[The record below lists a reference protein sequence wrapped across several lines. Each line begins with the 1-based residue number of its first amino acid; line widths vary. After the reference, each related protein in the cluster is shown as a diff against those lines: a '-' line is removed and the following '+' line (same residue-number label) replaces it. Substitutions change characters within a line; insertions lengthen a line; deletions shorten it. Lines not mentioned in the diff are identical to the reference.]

1 MQNEELERLRISNM
15 KYQENVKKKTDDF
28 FNTTLKKYEAI
39 KTIEDLKT
47 AKEAENK
54 HNSQKQIVLDNIKN
68 LCNNKIQMFKEK
80 LNERKLQKLL
90 LNYEQKILISE
101 AEKSRKAEQKLLHE
115 KNKDYLK
122 KQIENSILEI
132 QSEKETI
139 YKKIIK
145 YYKDSVKSLNKV

>member
-1 MQNEELERLRISNM
+1 M
-15 KYQENVKKKTDDF
+15 KYHENIKKKTDDF

-39 KTIEDLKT
+39 KIIEDIKT

-54 HNSQKQIVLDNIKN
+54 RKSQKQIVIDNIKN
-68 LCNNKIQMFKEK
+68 LCNNKIQMLKEK
-80 LNERKLQKLL
+80 LNERKLQKLF
-90 LNYEQKILISE
+90 LNYEQKMLISE
-101 AEKSRKAEQKLLHE
+101 AEKSRKVEQKLLHE

-122 KQIENSILEI
+122 KQIDNSILEI